1 MKKLFEKGF
10 LQDVRQ
16 NLQEILFKLESSL
29 NACKITGKPVRHLL
43 KRLEN
48 EYESD

>member
-1 MKKLFEKGF
+1 LKKLFEKGF

-29 NACKITGKPVRHLL
+29 NTCKITGKPVRHLL